1 MTSAT
6 EHRRF
11 AHVSMVSSPPPD
23 TSLIV
28 LLVLAA
34 CEPMNTPLRW
44 LNDSE
49 SARWWFLVPLWTFAL
64 VVGLVD
70 GRGVRAA
77 TRAPVQWLT
86 ICGVW
91 MMAVSPFG
99 LVPHLDLATA
109 AGITAFVLAG
119 AAVVDA
125 GGWPR
130 VRAAL
135 FPASVVLLVA
145 SVLTELSGIGGSR
158 WYGVF
163 RDPNAL
169 AFGCVVA
176 ALCGIDR
183 WMRGGRHGLLL
194 AASSLPVLLLTDG
207 RIAMVALA
215 IGVAVMVRP
224 ALPTFVV
231 PALFGVACVGIV
243 LLAADDSLGE
253 RASRTVSRSG
263 ESSEITTLTGRTEI
277 WHVALDAVG
286 EQPIFGVGAGSTTE
300 VFVGAEENGRIAFV
314 VTHGHDLWVQLLLSG
329 GVVAVALVLLG
340 TVDYTLRARVRPVR
354 DRDALMIALFVH
366 GLTEDVMSEPRWT
379 LVVAAAAFASTAPR
393 RGRIGRLR
401 PRRSRTPSA

>member
-1 MTSAT
+1 MTDTT
-6 EHRRF
+6 EHHRVAR
-11 AHVSMVSSPPPD
+11 VSIASAPSAD
-23 TSLIV
+23 TSLVV

-34 CEPMNTPLRW
+34 CEPSNTPLRW
-44 LNDSE
+44 LSDSE
-49 SARWWFLVPLWTFAL
+49 TARWWFLVPVWSFAL
-64 VVGLVD
+64 LIALVD
-70 GRGVRAA
+70 GRGVRAG
-77 TRAPVQWLT
+77 TRAPAQWLT
-86 ICGVW
+86 ICGIW

-109 AGITAFVLAG
+109 AGFTAFVLAG

-135 FPASVVLLVA
+135 FPASVVLVVA

-158 WYGVF
+158 WFGVF

-176 ALCGIDR
+176 ALCGVDR

-194 AASSLPVLLLTDG
+194 AASSLPVLVLTDG
-207 RIAMVALA
+207 RIAMVALV
-215 IGVAVMVRP
+215 IGVAAMVRP

-231 PALFGVACVGIV
+231 PAMFGVACIGVV

-253 RASRTVSRSG
+253 RATRTVSRSG

-277 WHVALDAVG
+277 WGIALDAVT
-286 EQPIFGVGAGSTTE
+286 ERPLMGVGAGSTTE
-300 VFVGAEENGRIAFV
+300 VFERAQESERIGFV

-329 GVVAVALVLLG
+329 GVVAVGLVLLG
-340 TVDYTLRARVRPVR
+340 TIDFTLRARARPIR
-354 DRDALMIALFVH
+354 DRDALLIALFVH
-366 GLTEDVMSEPRWT
+366 GLTEDVVSEPRWT
-379 LVVAAAAFASTAPR
+379 LIMAAAAFASTSPR
-393 RGRIGRLR
+393 RGRLR
-401 PRRSRTPSA
+401 QLRRRTSHTPST